1 MCFSFACISTGFDF
15 VLSAMSVTPIPLAL
29 FVVVVGGVKQIYY
42 LVKTLSVSETMTFCA
57 KEIEKVYCGFLKK
70 GSV

>member
-1 MCFSFACISTGFDF
+1 
-15 VLSAMSVTPIPLAL
+15 MSVTPIPLAL